1 MPTVRTEDGREWRF
15 PDDMSETQM
24 ADAIDAEVSRE
35 SRQSPP
41 QSGYTGDLSVDAPRF
56 LGTAAVQGAAGMAS
70 LPRLAAQGVDWLG
83 SKVGLDVGADQGLGS
98 ITHPLN
104 KDYPLF
110 PDYETAKNAMM
121 AGPGLSTGGTEYV
134 PTSLPGRVGMTATSG
149 ALLGGAGG
157 VLGGAS
163 GGLASALAGGAKA
176 LPGAAGA
183 GAGSQLGVEAAEA
196 TGLPTLPMALIG
208 GLAGDRLA
216 TKVAQMPFGAKPGSV
231 KPETGE
237 LAKMAREEYGIP
249 VTGMDMSDQAFIQ
262 KLNAMSTKFPF
273 SPTAKMGREKQ
284 DAFNA
289 ALNKTMGVEG
299 NRVTHRQ
306 INDALDILKPQW
318 DEVAK
323 GQTLKFGPAQGA
335 KLEEAINV
343 AAANISS
350 GEMSAVFRQ
359 VKNLMEKIAP
369 DRTMTGDQYLALTRK
384 GTPLDVAMANKNSNI
399 AHVAHQIRDVLD
411 DALEASLPPEKV
423 AQLRDIRTK
432 YKAIKTI
439 EPLTLRSTDPEAI
452 AKVAE
457 GDIVP
462 SSLRARV
469 NQKYKMS
476 ARDAPGDSPLN
487 DLANIG
493 QRFLKDPR
501 DSGTPLGNMVLNPM
515 SGGNMTQLASRM
527 SVPIMDHTLGRV
539 LRSSP
544 YTERLIQGA
553 TVGPRASLPNS
564 NLLVRALLGELA
576 ANSAA
581 RGLPPGQRQ

>member
-15 PDDMSETQM
+15 PDGMSESQM
-24 ADAIDAEVSRE
+24 ADAIDAEISRE
-35 SRQSPP
+35 NRPSPP

-56 LGTAAVQGAAGMAS
+56 LGTAAVQGAAGMMS

-83 SKVGLDVGADQGLGS
+83 SKVGLDVGADQGLGG
-98 ITHPLN
+98 IKHPLN

-134 PTSLPGRVGMTATSG
+134 PTSLPGRVGMTAASG

-157 VLGGAS
+157 AIGGAS
-163 GGLASALAGGAKA
+163 GGLRAALIEGAKA
-176 LPGAAGA
+176 LPGSIGA

-196 TGLPTLPMALIG
+196 SGLPTLPMALIG

-216 TKVAQMPFGAKPGSV
+216 TGMAQLPLGSKAKNV

-237 LAKMAREEYGIP
+237 LAKMAREEYKIP

-262 KLNAMSTKFPF
+262 KLNAMSNKFPF
-273 SPTAKMGREKQ
+273 SPTAKLGREKQ

-289 ALNKTMGVEG
+289 ALNKTMGVKG
-299 NRVTHRQ
+299 NRVTHQQ

-323 GQTLKFGPAQGA
+323 GQLLKFGPEQGA
-335 KLEEAINV
+335 KLEDAVRTASVN
-343 AAANISS
+343 ATS
-350 GEMSAVFRQ
+350 GEMAPILRQ
-359 VKNLMEKIAP
+359 VRNVMEKVAP

-384 GTPLDVAMANKNSNI
+384 GTPLDLAMNNPNPNI
-399 AHVAHQIRDVLD
+399 AFTARQIRDVLD
-411 DALEASLPPEKV
+411 DALEASLPAEKV

-469 NQKYKMS
+469 NQQYKLS
-476 ARDAPGDSPLN
+476 ARDAPGANPLN

-515 SGGNMTQLASRM
+515 SGGWQSLTSRAA
-527 SVPIMDHTLGRV
+527 VPIMDHTIGRV
-539 LRSSP
+539 MRSSP

-581 RGLPPGQRQ
+581 RGLPQGSGQ